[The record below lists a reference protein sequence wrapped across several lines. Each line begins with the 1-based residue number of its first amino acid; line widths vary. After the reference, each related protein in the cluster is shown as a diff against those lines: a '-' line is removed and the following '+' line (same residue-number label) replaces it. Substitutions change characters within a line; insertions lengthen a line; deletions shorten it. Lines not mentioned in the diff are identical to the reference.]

1 MVITL
6 ILAKLVILF
15 NQLYNINFFIMLK
28 NAIKLWFLTAVLIIS
43 ACQKNVVVM
52 EEVPIDSLAIS
63 YDTIQVFN
71 EVPSG
76 TKEAKRLGQRNPAS
90 DFTATG
96 FYVAPNETLT
106 IHMEQLEDGSGVPT
120 LLIGTYS
127 RYKAKWNPTV
137 VPLTAGVNTIQADEY
152 GGLLYIRYNSNDN
165 SIASGKVQLEF
176 RSGHR
181 PTPHFVLGKTTNAQ
195 WQTMLDTWT
204 TAPDVILESN
214 ETMLVASRTKALE
227 YRQENQQQLMQTFD
241 EITKAEYSISGI
253 DNSSAEHKE
262 NVHKLLMTETDNTD
276 YFMVATWYRTAYI
289 SSAMNILLTVDG
301 ARNNGWGPW
310 HELGHMHQQGA
321 WTWDALGEVTVNI
334 YSLAAERK
342 MGHLTSR
349 LTRDNVWVDA
359 MDYLVIPYAEKDF
372 NASSTSLFVRLAMF
386 QQLWLAFG
394 DNFYQTLHKETRV
407 EQATFSTREQQ
418 MRYFMLKAC
427 TISGKNLSA
436 FFRKWGLKVN
446 ESVYTEIENLNLPTP
461 AEDLTSK
468 TDDPNWENK
477 WLVIGYTNQ
486 ETASENGR
494 AANMID
500 GNAASYWHSRW
511 SSNPGTYPYFITIDM
526 KKDIAVTG
534 FTFTQRNGSRRVKDV
549 EIQVSPDNVNWNS
562 EGQFVLQNVVTPQN
576 VALPAVK
583 SFRYFKLIFK
593 SAFDGT
599 QNAAMAEVAI
609 Y

>member
-1 MVITL
+1 MV
-6 ILAKLVILF
+6 
-15 NQLYNINFFIMLK
+15 K
-28 NAIKLWFLTAVLIIS
+28 NAIKLWFLIAVVIFS

-106 IHMEQLEDGSGVPT
+106 IHVEQLEDGSGVPT
-120 LLIGTYS
+120 LFIGTFS

-137 VPLTAGVNTIQADEY
+137 VPLTAGINTIQADEY
-152 GGLLYIRYNSNDN
+152 GGLLYIRYNANDN
-165 SIASGKVQLEF
+165 STPTGKVQLEF

-181 PTPHFVLGKTTNAQ
+181 PAPHFVLGKTTNAQ
-195 WQTMLDTWT
+195 WQAMLDTWT

-214 ETMLVASRTKALE
+214 ETMLVASRAKALE

-241 EITKAEYSISGI
+241 EITKGEYAISGI
-253 DNSSAEHKE
+253 DNSSAQHKE
-262 NVHKLLMTETDNTD
+262 NVHKLLMTETDNSD
-276 YFMVATWYRTAYI
+276 YYMVATWYRTAYI
-289 SSAMNILLTVDG
+289 SSVMNVLLTVDG

-321 WTWDALGEVTVNI
+321 WTWDVLGEVTVNI
-334 YSLAAERK
+334 YSLAVERK

-359 MDYLVIPYAEKDF
+359 MDYLMVPYVEKDF
-372 NASSTSLFVRLAMF
+372 NANGTSVFVRLAMF

-394 DNFYQTLHKETRV
+394 DDFYQTLHKETRE

-436 FFRKWGLKVN
+436 FFRKWGLKVS
-446 ESVYTEIENLNLPTP
+446 ESVYTEILNLNLPVP

-494 AANMID
+494 AANLID
-500 GNAASYWHSRW
+500 GNATTYWHSRW
-511 SSNPGTYPYFITIDM
+511 SSTPGTYPYFIAVDM
-526 KKDIAVTG
+526 KKDTTVTG
-534 FTFTQRNGSRRVKDV
+534 FTFTQRNGVRRVKDV
-549 EIQVSPDNVNWNS
+549 EIQVSQDNVNWNS
-562 EGQFVLQNVVTPQN
+562 EGQFVLQDIITPQN

-599 QNAAMAEVAI
+599 QNAAMAEVKV